1 MTNIP
6 ATVMRGKDVRT
17 RKYLGLQLPH
27 GVIRMTHKHAI
38 ASWSNESSILVKG
51 PFNADSLRIYSRVS
65 IDLSGSAAHSSL

>member
-6 ATVMRGKDVRT
+6 ATVMKAKGVHT
-17 RKYLGLQLPH
+17 TVPCPEAI